1 MKSGIILYVHG
12 ARDPR
17 WAEPFRLL
25 RAKVEARGEGSKVAL
40 AFLEHG
46 TPDLAEAAAEMA
58 GEGVANI
65 RIVPMFF
72 GRGGHLRDDFPR
84 HLEAARARVPQVTFD
99 VTEAAGES
107 EQVLEA
113 LATFALGADRDV
125 DSDVK

>member
-17 WAEPFRLL
+17 WAEPFRRL
-25 RAKVEARGEGSKVAL
+25 RAKVEARGEGSPVAL

-46 TPDLAEAAAEMA
+46 MPDLAEAAAAMA
-58 GEGVANI
+58 GDGVGSI

-84 HLEAARARVPQVTFD
+84 HLEAARARVPQVTFE

-113 LATFALGADRDV
+113 LATFALGAGRDA
-125 DSDVK
+125 DSNL

>member
-1 MKSGIILYVHG
+1 MKRGIILFVHG

-17 WAEPFRLL
+17 WAEPFRRL
-25 RAKVEARGEGSKVAL
+25 RAKIEALGDGTPAAL

-46 TPDLAEAAAEMA
+46 TPDLAEAAAAMA
-58 GEGVANI
+58 SGGVQRI

-72 GRGGHLRDDFPR
+72 GRGGHLRNDLPR
-84 HLEAARARVPQVTFD
+84 QLELARARAPGVGFE

-113 LATFALGADRDV
+113 LAKFALGAGCGADE
-125 DSDVK
+125 

>member
-1 MKSGIILYVHG
+1 MKSGIVLYVHG

-17 WAEPFRLL
+17 WAEPFRRL
-25 RAKVEARGEGSKVAL
+25 RARVEARGEGAPVAL

-46 TPDLAEAAAEMA
+46 SPDLAEAAAAMA
-58 GEGVANI
+58 DDGVTTI

-84 HLEAARARVPQVTFD
+84 HLEAARARVPKVTFE

-125 DSDVK
+125 DSDIK